1 MSDKEDTASVI
12 PPSPSAADYQ
22 RDSAGNPL
30 IPDVADPVP
39 LFRDW
44 MAKARDAELNDSNAM
59 SLATV
64 DAHGRPD
71 VRVVLLKG
79 FSDEGFAFYTN
90 FGSAKGEQLKANP
103 VAALGF
109 HWKSLRRQVRL
120 RGSIVPVAPEEADKY
135 FASRAKESRISAIA
149 SDQSRPLPSRDVF
162 EQRIEA
168 LQAEYEGRDD
178 IPRPA
183 NWGGFRL
190 VPDEIEFWQ
199 DQAFRMHDRLKFT
212 RKDGVWTRE
221 RLYP

>member
-1 MSDKEDTASVI
+1 MDTSDPSSVI
-12 PPSPSAADYQ
+12 PPSPSADEY
-22 RDSAGNPL
+22 RDHAGKPL
-30 IPDVADPVP
+30 IPDIDDPIA

-44 MAKARDAELNDSNAM
+44 MAAARESEPNDSNAM

-71 VRVVLLKG
+71 VRVVLLKDI
-79 FSDEGFAFYTN
+79 SDKGFAFYTN
-90 FGSAKGEQLKANP
+90 FDSAKGEQLKASP

-109 HWKSLRRQVRL
+109 HWKSLRRQVRV
-120 RGSIVPVAPEEADKY
+120 RGSVVAVPGDEADAY
-135 FASRAKESRISAIA
+135 FASRARESRISAIA
-149 SDQSRPLPSRDVF
+149 SDQSRPLPSRETFD
-162 EQRIEA
+162 QRIAA

-190 VPDEIEFWQ
+190 VPGEIEFWQ

-212 RKDGVWTRE
+212 LKDGVWARE

>member
-1 MSDKEDTASVI
+1 MANTVI
-12 PPSPSAADYQ
+12 PPTPTEADYQ

-30 IPDVADPVP
+30 IPNVADPIA
-39 LFRDW
+39 LFETW
-44 MAKARDAELNDSNAM
+44 MAEAREKELNDSNAM

-79 FSDEGFAFYTN
+79 FSPEGFTFYTN
-90 FGSAKGEQLKANP
+90 LDSAKGNQLKANP

-109 HWKSLRRQVRL
+109 HWKSLRRQVRI
-120 RGSIVPVAPEEADKY
+120 RGRIERVADDVADEY
-135 FASRAKESRISAIA
+135 FASRARVSRISAMA

-162 EQRIEA
+162 EKRIADLEA
-168 LQAEYEGRDD
+168 QYEGQED
-178 IPRPA
+178 IPRPD

-190 VPDEIEFWQ
+190 IPEEVEFWQ
-199 DQAFRMHDRLKFT
+199 DQAFRTHDRLRFT
-212 RKDGVWTRE
+212 RAGDGWVSG